1 MKLIVIVSAILLLT
15 LPAWAGTFLVD
26 FNNGN
31 LDEWQE
37 FLMPGVKLGSWEI
50 IDSELHAV
58 SNGQSTRLLAI
69 GDEAWSDYTFEF
81 DVKPLKQQGRSNI
94 AIAARI
100 NGDWVVWCMI
110 GDLPPFPDNISR
122 ALCVAGN
129 FRALKTLY
137 SFGSEH
143 HLPMNLKQWSK
154 LKLEVE
160 GNTLNLWINEKKV
173 IGPIRL
179 PNRET
184 FQQLDAAEKRHQ
196 VEHHGADP
204 ENFEAMQFGEF
215 QDFLTGSVG
224 LGLSNQTARFDN
236 LIITGDNI
244 PNSDGLSVT
253 PQSKLPTFWGNL
265 KRP

>member
-1 MKLIVIVSAILLLT
+1 MKWIAIGSTILLFAVSAS
-15 LPAWAGTFLVD
+15 AGTFLVD

-37 FLMPGVKLGSWEI
+37 FLMPGVKPGSWEI
-50 IDSELHAV
+50 IDGELHAV

-81 DVKPLKQQGRSNI
+81 DVKPLKQGDRSNI

-122 ALCVAGN
+122 VLCAAGN
-129 FRALKTLY
+129 FRAISILY
-137 SFGSEH
+137 TFGSEH
-143 HLPMNLKQWSK
+143 HLPLNLKEWSK
-154 LKLEVE
+154 LKLGVS
-160 GNTLNLWINEKKV
+160 GNILNLWINEKKAL
-173 IGPIRL
+173 GPIRL

-196 VEHHGADP
+196 VEHHGANP
-204 ENFEAMQFGEF
+204 ENFKAMQFGEF

-236 LIITGDNI
+236 VTITGDGI
-244 PNSDGLSVT
+244 PSGLSVN
-253 PQSKLPTFWGNL
+253 PRAKLATLWGNL
-265 KRP
+265 KRL